1 MNLTVF
7 LKNKFVFEKDAE
19 IKEEK
24 MTKFKTEIA
33 PNILVNLIKEKQNIS
48 FYDYLCRKILK
59 LL

>member
-24 MTKFKTEIA
+24 MTKFKTETA
-33 PNILVNLIKEKQNIS
+33 PKILVNLIKEKLKTS
-48 FYDYLCRKILK
+48 FYDYFRRKILK

>member
-1 MNLTVF
+1 MF

-24 MTKFKTEIA
+24 MTKFKTETA
-33 PNILVNLIKEKQNIS
+33 PNILVNLIKEKQNTS

>member
-1 MNLTVF
+1 MF

-33 PNILVNLIKEKQNIS
+33 PNILVNLIKEKLKTS
-48 FYDYLCRKILK
+48 FYDYFRRKILR

>member
-1 MNLTVF
+1 MF

-24 MTKFKTEIA
+24 MTKFKTETA
-33 PNILVNLIKEKQNIS
+33 PKILVNLIKEKLKTS
-48 FYDYLCRKILK
+48 FYDYFRRKILK